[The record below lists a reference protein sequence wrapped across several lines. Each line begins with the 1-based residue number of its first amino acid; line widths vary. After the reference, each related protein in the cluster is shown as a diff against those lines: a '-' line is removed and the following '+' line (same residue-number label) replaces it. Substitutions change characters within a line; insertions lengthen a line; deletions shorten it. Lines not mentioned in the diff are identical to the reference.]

1 MVGWISGRS
10 VMLLIV
16 CTVVRVLAVVSQVTR
31 HAPGGSTAVDKGKRE
46 GILKA
51 RLSLEQKVAD
61 RAAGRQTAGDRDSF
75 RAAGRVFLFFF
86 LIFHPCCRKPK
97 PTTTSY

>member
-1 MVGWISGRS
+1 VVGRISGRS

-61 RAAGRQTAGDRDSF
+61 RAAGRQTARGSGLVPG
-75 RAAGRVFLFFF
+75 GRSGVFVFVCFFNF
-86 LIFHPCCRKPK
+86 SPMLPEAE
-97 PTTTSY
+97 TYYY